1 MDFKS
6 FSDLIGSVHKPV
18 ILVEGRRSIPEKDAQ
33 SASQLA
39 SLLAVRIP
47 KLVFRSGNAS
57 GADEA
62 FSAGVLKVA
71 PERMQIIAPYEN
83 HRKKQRHPDAVYTSP
98 EALSSE
104 EMESIQAMT
113 IEASPANKGL
123 MKWYERGG
131 RLGSQA
137 ACLIRDTMKV
147 AGMNGSHAV
156 HTAALFYVDSKDT
169 EAGGTGHTIRVCRN
183 AGVPVIIQDQWSM
196 WHLEIA
202 PSI

>member
-1 MDFKS
+1 MKFQA
-6 FSDLIGSVHKPV
+6 FADLIGNVRNPV
-18 ILVEGRRSIPEKDAQ
+18 ILAEGRRSIPEKDAL
-33 SASQLA
+33 SASQLS
-39 SLLAVRIP
+39 SLLAVHFPR
-47 KLVFRSGNAS
+47 LVFRSGNAS

-83 HRKKQRHPDAVYTSP
+83 HRKKQRHPDAAYTSP
-98 EALSSE
+98 ESLSPE

-113 IEASPANKGL
+113 IAASPANKGL

-147 AGMNGSHAV
+147 AGMRGSHAV
-156 HTAALFYVDSKDT
+156 PTAALFYVDSTDP

-183 AGVPVIIQDQWSM
+183 AGVPVVFQDQWSM
-196 WHLEIA
+196 WHKEM
-202 PSI
+202 PPR